1 MKSIKKK
8 IQAASKS
15 MNNNRKNDIS
25 ITQLL
30 ISDDCAEC
38 FHSLAEALN
47 FEFNVYNGEGT
58 LLFSTRENPFC
69 SFIRSSEQDDLRC
82 PASCSQSIFES
93 MEPNETVIFK
103 CSAELTCFAFALE
116 NLGEKAFV
124 VGKGGF
130 ALYDDLLKF
139 LKIAKERKLQGIPVS
154 MPLDFPGEEYIKTVS
169 RYVYLSINRLLNSFE
184 EKYKLEEKIL
194 RMTSLFDSHI
204 FGTLA
209 RNPGLIHRYILDTV
223 EFVFG
228 RTSSALLLLE
238 KDSASYRTAY
248 SAGKYGGN
256 VKDFQFDKESHLIKE
271 MIETGAPV
279 FTEDL
284 EKVDAEG
291 LLKEIKFS
299 YFFPLFMS
307 GVMEG
312 IIWVLDRKFSREDM
326 KIMNAFRDY
335 IQVNLENQNLRVAM
349 GRVKKADETL
359 NSFVDFSK
367 SIASVLDKEKL
378 LHTIL
383 EKSLELLKA
392 EQGSLM
398 LVDSE
403 TSELVVEARK
413 TVDDAVKEKMR
424 LKKGEGVAGIV
435 LESGGSLLVEDI
447 ESDPRVSQQSRAHYK
462 TKSFVSVPIKVEGR
476 VTGVLNAT
484 DKIEG
489 NIFNKDDLELIQSFM
504 NNMAIA
510 IERSILFKRTEEY
523 KRLSI
528 TDPLTGIYNRRYLNS
543 RLSEEITRYNRYKH
557 PFSFL
562 MFDLDG
568 FKEYNDTY
576 GHISGDKLLK
586 ALAGIIEESLRT
598 IDIAARFG
606 GDEFV
611 SIFPQTPKVDA
622 IQITNRVKEKIDK
635 FLSEYNPELNLSV
648 SMGLATYPDDA
659 SSIMELIE
667 KTDQA
672 LYLAKKGGGN
682 RVVYL

>member
-1 MKSIKKK
+1 M
-8 IQAASKS
+8 QDLSKP
-15 MNNNRKNDIS
+15 MNNNRKNDMTIA
-25 ITQLL
+25 QLL
-30 ISDDCAEC
+30 TSDDYAAC
-38 FHSLAEALN
+38 FHSLADALN
-47 FEFNVYNGEGT
+47 FEFNVYSGDGEI
-58 LLFSTRENPFC
+58 LFSTKENSFC
-69 SFIRSSEQDDLRC
+69 SFVRSAEQDDLTC
-82 PASCSQSIFES
+82 PASCSQFIFES
-93 MEPNETVIFK
+93 MESNETVIFK
-103 CSAELTCFAFALE
+103 CNAELTCFAFALE
-116 NLGEKAFV
+116 QLGEKAFI

-139 LKIAKERKLQGIPVS
+139 LKITKDRNLPGVPVS
-154 MPLDFPGEEYIKTVS
+154 MPLDFPGEEYMETVS
-169 RYVYLSINRLLNSFE
+169 RYVYLSVNRLMNSYE
-184 EKYKLEEKIL
+184 EKYRLEEKIM

-228 RTSSALLLLE
+228 RTSSALMLLDE
-238 KDSASYRTAY
+238 DRSSYRAAY
-248 SAGKYGGN
+248 STGKYGQN
-256 VKDFQFDKESHLIKE
+256 IRDFQFDKEGHLIKE
-271 MIETGAPV
+271 MIETGVPV

-284 EKVDAEG
+284 DEIDTEG
-291 LLKEIKFS
+291 LLKEIEFS
-299 YFFPLFMS
+299 YFFPLFMN

-335 IQVNLENQNLRVAM
+335 IQVNLENQNLRVAI
-349 GRVKKADETL
+349 GKVKKADETL

-367 SIASVLDKEKL
+367 SIASVLDKERL
-378 LHTIL
+378 LDTIL

-398 LVDSE
+398 LVDNE

-413 TVDDAVKEKMR
+413 TVDDVVQEKMR

-435 LESGGSLLVEDI
+435 LQNGGSLLVRDI
-447 ESDPRVSQQSRAHYK
+447 ESDPRVSQQSRARYK

-476 VTGVLNAT
+476 VTGVFNAS

-489 NIFNKDDLELIQSFM
+489 SAFNEDDLTLIQSFM

-510 IERSILFKRTEEY
+510 IERSILYKRTEEY
-523 KRLSI
+523 KKLSI

-576 GHISGDKLLK
+576 GHISGDELLK
-586 ALAGIIEESLRT
+586 ALADIIEESLRT

-611 SIFPQTPKVDA
+611 AIFPQTPKVDA

-635 FLSEYNPELNLSV
+635 FLDEYNPDISLSV